1 MVTYDWQTS
10 ALDAHAQNKIF
21 QTIDSIARGP
31 GADGEAPKVKTVL
44 FITHRLSVARRADKI
59 AMMEHGVCQ
68 IISHFNHAV
77 PMLIHVGYPAR
88 ISLLP
93 SSAPTMSS

>member
-1 MVTYDWQTS
+1 MVTYEWQTS

-59 AMMEHGVCQ
+59 AMMEHGVCLSFEHMRFPCSFMFGTRH
-68 IISHFNHAV
+68 ISVNYRVWHS
-77 PMLIHVGYPAR
+77 R
-88 ISLLP
+88 
-93 SSAPTMSS
+93 

>member
-1 MVTYDWQTS
+1 MVFLNGQTS

-31 GADGEAPKVKTVL
+31 GADGDAARVKTVL

-59 AMMEHGVCQ
+59 AMMEHGVCP
-68 IISHFNHAV
+68 IIFHFGLAI
-77 PMLIHVGYPAR
+77 PMLTLAHVSDYYR
-88 ISLLP
+88 VRY
-93 SSAPTMSS
+93 T

>member
-31 GADGEAPKVKTVL
+31 GADGKAPKVKTVL

-77 PMLIHVGYPAR
+77 PMLIHVGYSAR

>member
-1 MVTYDWQTS
+1 MRAHQPEVHFLLFDEPTS

-31 GADGEAPKVKTVL
+31 GADGNAARVKTVL

-59 AMMEHGVCQ
+59 AMMEHGT
-68 IISHFNHAV
+68 ITEFGTHDELLKRGGSYAALYHASV
-77 PMLIHVGYPAR
+77 
-88 ISLLP
+88 
-93 SSAPTMSS
+93 

>member
-1 MVTYDWQTS
+1 MVLQTS

-21 QTIDSIARGP
+21 QTIDSVARGP
-31 GADGEAPKVKTVL
+31 GAGGEAPKVKTVL

-68 IISHFNHAV
+68 IHPSFFDREVSHGSCFFF
-77 PMLIHVGYPAR
+77 GTPA
-88 ISLLP
+88 P
-93 SSAPTMSS
+93 